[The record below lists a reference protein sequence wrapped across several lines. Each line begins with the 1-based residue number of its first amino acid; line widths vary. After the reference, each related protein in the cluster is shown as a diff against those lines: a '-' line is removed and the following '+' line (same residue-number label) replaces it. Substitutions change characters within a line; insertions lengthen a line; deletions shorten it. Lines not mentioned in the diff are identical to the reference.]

1 MMMLINIGDVVD
13 GALVNAIAL
22 AGRRAIVA
30 AGGLRGRRQADDV
43 YAARW
48 FETYSLTATPPDL
61 PGVSGD
67 LALRLAGVLDGVEFQ
82 AALQELLAAR
92 LTDASEASASAARR
106 VLTVILITEVA
117 DAAPVADVLA
127 GYYDDQICALVTRL
141 EVDDPPL
148 LGQIRG
154 EAFSARM
161 IHVLDAIERHTAALT
176 TRPAWRTEESFLS
189 GYRLHVIAHHGQLE
203 PPDFDRRRQIPI
215 ADIYVPTII
224 TEESPP
230 GPTAA
235 SRLGP
240 QPALNIYALAGQL
253 DRTVLLGDPGG
264 GKTTAA
270 NVLMHHFAS
279 DPKRRVPFLVTLR
292 DYASADPP
300 QRSVVGYIEHELTTL
315 YQIPPPA
322 GQVELLL
329 LTGRAVVIFD
339 GLDELLDSGRRADVT
354 RRVQHFCVEYPLAP
368 VLVTSRVVG
377 YDQAR
382 LDDRQFTCYRLGG
395 FGDTEVAEYAR
406 KWFRQDSAGRLDD
419 AGAFVADSASV
430 RDLRSNPLLLSLMC
444 ILYRGAGSLP
454 RNRADVYEQCAE
466 LLFRRWDASRRI
478 HRELRAGHLVEPV
491 LRNLAYGL
499 FAQDVPQPTI
509 TRRRLID
516 ATARFLH
523 ERGFEDEDDARAAA
537 GEFVEFCRGRMWVF
551 TDVGSTATGERLFA
565 FTHRTFLEYFAAA
578 RIAFSSDSPEEL
590 ASALVPYIARG
601 ESWMVA
607 ELALQIKDRT
617 SDPGAPRIYAAL
629 LRERRGQGP
638 VMLHFLALC
647 LRSVDPSPQPVRE
660 LTRLL
665 FAATCEAGSD
675 TGPDS
680 SLRSAW
686 RELTGHS
693 GPYRNVIVGEIDAAL
708 ASAVRSGR
716 ADLIVS
722 SLRLVSS
729 LPDAQVPSPMRG
741 GHSDQEAWAS
751 HASSRLIAHRAAALA
766 AARDDAC
773 VRHAAVRAGLLSV
786 REALDLP
793 GGPMVLFRPSPGVF
807 AECAPYFGPVLSALS
822 QGWPAFGQPVVAAD
836 LGAFGAYLID
846 HREPPWLDAAAVD
859 AVTQFPDS
867 SPPHG
872 VLDRR
877 PPPLSPAA
885 YLGAAVLLLIMAE
898 TRVLTTQAGRRLGPL
913 RDLAPYLTR
922 RRGSGR
928 RAELPSLMV
937 PAEFTQAFHDWAGGR
952 IDATRPLRLGAPSQ
966 PGEVRPGQVWYQ
978 SPCRPD
984 RIGRAIACTR
994 KPLSRA
1000 VPLGVTGVGLA
1011 RR

>member
-1 MMMLINIGDVVD
+1 MLINIGDVVD

-22 AGRRAIVA
+22 VGRRAIMA
-30 AGGLRGRRQADDV
+30 AGSLRGRRQAGDV

-92 LTDASEASASAARR
+92 LTDAPEASATAARQ
-106 VLTVILITEVA
+106 VLTVIIIRAVA

-127 GYYDDQICALVTRL
+127 GYYDDQICALVARL

-148 LGQIRG
+148 LAQIRS

-161 IHVLDAIERHTAALT
+161 IHVLNAIERHTAALT
-176 TRPAWRTEESFLS
+176 TRPAQRTEESFLS
-189 GYRLHVIAHHGQLE
+189 RYGEHVIRHHGQLE

-230 GPTAA
+230 GRTATT
-235 SRLGP
+235 RQGP

-279 DPKRRVPFLVTLR
+279 DPQERVPFLVTLR
-292 DYASADPP
+292 SYASDDPP
-300 QRSVVGYIEHELTTL
+300 QRSVVGYIEHVLTTL

-322 GQVELLL
+322 GLVELLL

-339 GLDELLDSGRRADVT
+339 GLDELLDAGRRADVSD
-354 RRVQHFCVEYPLAP
+354 RVQHFCVEYPLAP

-395 FGDTEVAEYAR
+395 FGDTQVAEYAR
-406 KWFRQDSAGRLDD
+406 KWFRQGSNPGVDD
-419 AGAFVADSASV
+419 ADAFLADSASV
-430 RDLRSNPLLLSLMC
+430 LDLRSNPMLLSLMC

-454 RNRADVYEQCAE
+454 RNRAEVYEQCAE

-478 HRELRAGHLVEPV
+478 HRELRAGHLFAPM

-499 FAQDVPQPTI
+499 LAQNVPQPTM
-509 TRRRLID
+509 TRPRLID

-537 GEFVEFCRGRMWVF
+537 GEFVEFCRVRMWVF
-551 TDVGSTATGERLFA
+551 TEVGSPATGELYA

-578 RIAFSSDSPEEL
+578 RIAFSSDSPEQL
-590 ASALVPYIARG
+590 ASALIPYIARG

-647 LRSVDPSPQPVRE
+647 LRSVDPSPPLVRE
-660 LTRLL
+660 VTRQL
-665 FAATCEAGSD
+665 FTATCEAGSD
-675 TGPDS
+675 LGAGS

-686 RELTGHS
+686 RELTSHRGAYHD
-693 GPYRNVIVGEIDAAL
+693 VIAGEIDAAVT
-708 ASAVRSGR
+708 SAVRSGR
-716 ADLIVS
+716 ADLIMS
-722 SLRLVSS
+722 SLRLVAS
-729 LPDAQVPSPMRG
+729 LPDAPAPSPPRG
-741 GHSDQEAWAS
+741 GLPDQEAWAS
-751 HASSRLIAHRAAALA
+751 HASSRLIAHRAAALV
-766 AARDDAC
+766 AARDDPY
-773 VRHAAVRAGLLSV
+773 VRHAAIRAGLLSV
-786 REALDLP
+786 RAALDLP
-793 GGPMVLFRPSPGVF
+793 GGPMVLFRPAPGVF
-807 AECAPYFGPVLSALS
+807 AECAPYFGPVLVALG

-836 LGAFGAYLID
+836 LDAFGAYLID
-846 HREPPWLDAAAVD
+846 HREPPWLDATAVD
-859 AVTQFPDS
+859 AVTQLLDS
-867 SPPHG
+867 SPPPDA
-872 VLDRR
+872 LDRR
-877 PPPLSPAA
+877 PPPLGPEA

-898 TRVLTTQAGRRLGPL
+898 TRVLTAQASRRLGPL
-913 RDLAPYLTR
+913 RDLAPYLAR
-922 RRGSGR
+922 RRGRGR
-928 RAELPSLMV
+928 RPDLPGLMV
-937 PAEFTQAFHDWAGGR
+937 PAEFALAFRDWADGR
-952 IDATRPLRLGAPSQ
+952 INATRHLRLGTPSQ

-978 SPCRPD
+978 TPAGPD
-984 RIGRAIACTR
+984 RIGSV
-994 KPLSRA
+994 PSLVPGSRS
-1000 VPLGVTGVGLA
+1000 PELF
-1011 RR
+1011 R